1 MIYQK
6 FESDFKESEN
16 YKDLTNLLKN
26 NYQFVQYKYHFYNT
40 EHDSTK
46 LEIGLKI
53 IFAYINKFYKN
64 YTHDLIIN
72 KFDIVKKI
80 IKECCTEPN
89 DNTKL
94 AEELCSAIN
103 SIINAY
109 SSYTRPNRELTIE
122 DYLDYEFRITS
133 IQYKISHIN
142 EIISYGLWREEYN
155 YGKLYHSNVNR
166 LTPYSYS
173 TFMKVFLSKKF
184 LRLRNE
190 IKILAYKLIE
200 SANIDGVGDVTIS
213 NQLLKQLEIF
223 INKQY
228 MYLNDTINVFDE
240 LRTYIENVFIS
251 ILGKNSNNKN
261 YNVETLDDVA
271 EIKVIMKAISFW
283 EDNKEDIINKNIKTR
298 ITTLKDIK
306 VEEME
311 DKENESE

>member
-80 IKECCTEPN
+80 IKECCTEPS

-109 SSYTRPNRELTIE
+109 SNYTRPNRELTIE

-133 IQYKISHIN
+133 IQYKISHIS

-155 YGKLYHSNVNR
+155 YGKLYHSNVSR
-166 LTPYSYS
+166 ITPYSYS

-200 SANIDGVGDVTIS
+200 SANVDGIGDVTIS

-228 MYLNDTINVFDE
+228 MYLNDKINVFDE

-271 EIKVIMKAISFW
+271 EVKVIMKAISFW

>member
-80 IKECCTEPN
+80 IKECCTEPS

-109 SSYTRPNRELTIE
+109 SSLHNP
-122 DYLDYEFRITS
+122 
-133 IQYKISHIN
+133 
-142 EIISYGLWREEYN
+142 
-155 YGKLYHSNVNR
+155 
-166 LTPYSYS
+166 
-173 TFMKVFLSKKF
+173 
-184 LRLRNE
+184 
-190 IKILAYKLIE
+190 
-200 SANIDGVGDVTIS
+200 
-213 NQLLKQLEIF
+213 
-223 INKQY
+223 
-228 MYLNDTINVFDE
+228 
-240 LRTYIENVFIS
+240 
-251 ILGKNSNNKN
+251 
-261 YNVETLDDVA
+261 
-271 EIKVIMKAISFW
+271 
-283 EDNKEDIINKNIKTR
+283 
-298 ITTLKDIK
+298 
-306 VEEME
+306 
-311 DKENESE
+311 